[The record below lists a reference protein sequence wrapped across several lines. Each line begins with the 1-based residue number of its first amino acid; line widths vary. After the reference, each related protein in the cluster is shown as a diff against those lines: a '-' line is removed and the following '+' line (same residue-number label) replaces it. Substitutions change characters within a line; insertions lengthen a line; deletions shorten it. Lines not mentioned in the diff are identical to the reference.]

1 MRMHTSLRD
10 GADNTTSKCMARQL
24 SWLEHMVHTHG
35 VEGST
40 PPLATDLV
48 EASDFSEA
56 FFVVE
61 NFVEKGYDFIL
72 LCGKM
77 IKNTAERP

>member
-1 MRMHTSLRD
+1 
-10 GADNTTSKCMARQL
+10 
-24 SWLEHMVHTHG
+24 MVHTHG

-40 PPLATDLV
+40 PPLATNKKLR
-48 EASDFSEA
+48 DFLEA

>member
-1 MRMHTSLRD
+1 
-10 GADNTTSKCMARQL
+10 
-24 SWLEHMVHTHG
+24 MVHTHG

-40 PPLATDLV
+40 PPLATNLA

-61 NFVEKGYDFIL
+61 ILSKKGMIL
-72 LCGKM
+72 YFYVVK
-77 IKNTAERP
+77 

>member
-1 MRMHTSLRD
+1 
-10 GADNTTSKCMARQL
+10 
-24 SWLEHMVHTHG
+24 MVHTHG

-40 PPLATDLV
+40 PPLATNLA

-77 IKNTAERP
+77 IKKGRIWSKDSGEWSGVQGEITELVCYDG